1 MLSKFSIALKTFI
14 ATARHGAN
22 GASIRVASLL
32 VFVVLFCEGS
42 LLRASQAENHFEPW
56 TAIAV
61 TPDGFWGAAT
71 EPGSSNAISNAI
83 ANCKKKYHKEI
94 GCGAII
100 KMMRAGWILGYQCGD
115 ENIIVAEKKLA
126 YAEKMAAMR
135 EKELRSAYVPNMPA
149 CARVLTIDPHG
160 VVTEVTAHQF

>member
-14 ATARHGAN
+14 ATARPAAN
-22 GASIRVASLL
+22 GASIRAASLL
-32 VFVVLFCEGS
+32 VFVVLFYEGL

-71 EPGSSNAISNAI
+71 EPGSGNAISNAI

-100 KMMRAGWILGYQCGD
+100 KMMQAGWILAYRCGA

-126 YAEKMAAMR
+126 YAKKMAAMR

-160 VVTEVTAHQF
+160 VVTEVTARQF

>member
-14 ATARHGAN
+14 ATTQHGAN
-22 GASIRVASLL
+22 NASIRAASLL
-32 VFVVLFCEGS
+32 VFGVLFCEGS

-71 EPGSSNAISNAI
+71 EPGSGNAISNAI
-83 ANCKKKYHKEI
+83 ANCKKKYNKRI

-100 KMMRAGWILGYQCGD
+100 KMARTGWILIFRCGD
-115 ENIIVAEKKLA
+115 ENIIVAEKNLA
-126 YAEKMAAMR
+126 DAKKMAAMR
-135 EKELRSAYVPNMPA
+135 EKELRSVYVPNMSA
-149 CARVLTIDPHG
+149 CKRVLTIDPHG
-160 VVTEVTAHQF
+160 AVTEVTARQF